1 MGRDLD
7 QIIGRVRVRPGE
19 AGDEAVVYQLTR
31 FWVKQPRPKHGSRR
45 GWVKWLE
52 AVGGELKR
60 VAARQT
66 D

>member
-1 MGRDLD
+1 
-7 QIIGRVRVRPGE
+7 VRPGE